1 MIRTCALA
9 VPLLALLCSVTGCPR
24 KAQTVVD
31 TQQEPHIAAEVLV
44 KVRIAVQDKTC
55 YLPVIIAIDQGYFE
69 RRGLDVQHL
78 KVVGGI
84 EAAEALVAGS
94 ADIAVMGDAP
104 AVIALSRSEKIH
116 MIACQTTGDRMHRIV
131 VRDDSGIKEP
141 ADFLGKRLAIQQGS
155 STHGG
160 FMQYC
165 HKHGV
170 DYNSITVVAISPRD
184 FPEAMVAGQ
193 VDFIAGSEP
202 WPGNVLSAC
211 DRCHEFANLEGLG
224 SNYPQMILGHESF
237 LRAHPEAV
245 AAIIES
251 TQEAVDFIKAEP
263 ERAAEIVSARSGV
276 EVERERKAM
285 ADYEYLVGMPQ
296 SVVDS
301 MVLTAEFLKEQGKID
316 TVSEMNARIWNAA
329 AGHGATTEPLQ

>member
-24 KAQTVVD
+24 KTQTVVD

-55 YLPVIIAIDQGYFE
+55 YLPVIIAIDQGYYE

-94 ADIAVMGDAP
+94 ADIGVMGDAP
-104 AVIALSRSEKIH
+104 AVIALSRSEKVY
-116 MIACQTTGDRMHRIV
+116 MVTCQTTGDRMHRIV

-141 ADFLGKRLAIQQGS
+141 ADFAGKRLAIQQGS

-160 FMQYC
+160 LMQYC
-165 HKHGV
+165 KKHGV
-170 DYNSITVVAISPRD
+170 DYNSISVVPISPRD
-184 FPEAMVAGQ
+184 FPEAMAAGQ
-193 VDFIAGSEP
+193 IDFIAGSEP

-211 DRCHEFANLEGLG
+211 DRCHEFANLAGLG

-251 TQEAVDFIKAEP
+251 TQEAVDFINAEP
-263 ERAAEIVSARSGV
+263 DRAVAILSSRSGV
-276 EVERERKAM
+276 PVDRERAAM

-296 SVVDS
+296 SVIDS
-301 MVLTAEFLKEQGKID
+301 MVLTADFLKEQGKID
-316 TVSEMNARIWNAA
+316 TVPDMAARTWKTDADHAA
-329 AGHGATTEPLQ
+329 MMEHSQ